1 MLPAILRTAAAIA
14 SLVVVLAFALF
25 AADQFASARD
35 QARADLGAIGTLYE
49 NDNRQAARGWL
60 RDDIDAVA
68 GVLTA
73 PFAWAG
79 AGEEP
84 WGIKGGPVVLA
95 LLVYGVGG
103 ATLARWVDQRG

>member
-1 MLPAILRTAAAIA
+1 MLSATLRTAAAMA
-14 SLVVVLAFALF
+14 SLVVVLAFVLF

-35 QARADLGAIGTLYE
+35 QARASLGAIGTVPPK
-49 NDNRQAARGWL
+49 DNREAARGWL

-79 AGEEP
+79 RRGEP
-84 WGIKGGPVVLA
+84 WVSKGGPVLLA

-103 ATLARWVDQRG
+103 ATLARWVGQRA

>member
-14 SLVVVLAFALF
+14 SLVVVIAFALF

-35 QARADLGAIGTLYE
+35 QARADLGAVATLQPE
-49 NDNRQAARGWL
+49 DNREAVRGWL
-60 RDDIDAVA
+60 REDVDAVA
-68 GVLTA
+68 GGLTA

-79 AGEEP
+79 PGDDP
-84 WGIKGGPVVLA
+84 WLTNGGPTLLA

-103 ATLARWVDQRG
+103 ATLARWVDQRA

>member
-1 MLPAILRTAAAIA
+1 MLPATLRTAAAMT
-14 SLVVVLAFALF
+14 SLVIALAFALF

-35 QARADLGAIGTLYE
+35 EARASLGAIGTMPRE
-49 NDNRQAARGWL
+49 DNRGATRGWL

-79 AGEEP
+79 RPGEP
-84 WGIKGGPVVLA
+84 WGSKGGPALLA

-103 ATLARWVDQRG
+103 ATLARWVGQRA